1 MVVQTVVQNNSDRMS
16 NTYPMFIC
24 KCVNQVKRTLRY
36 KELNAHRKGFS
47 QFYDVYLIPKLA
59 VFQCKKGLHEI
70 DRCGLNVIASSRF
83 AKSIYQEH
91 SA

>member
-70 DRCGLNVIASSRF
+70 DRCG
-83 AKSIYQEH
+83 
-91 SA
+91 